1 MYQKILKFV
10 TVLCLAS
17 GLIACGDQGKK
28 ADKAFEESQS
38 EDANQQAEDDSPSES
53 MDPPTDEAEEE
64 QPAEEAEEEEQP
76 AEEAEEEQQP
86 AEEAVAT
93 VPGVPTGLTKT
104 PIGNGQV
111 IVEWV
116 APTDTG
122 GSPLISYTVARTL
135 NNVADGTCVQQTTSC
150 TLTGHSPPP
159 SPGTN
164 TYTYTVFA
172 TNSVGDGPASA
183 AIIHLEETVAT
194 VPGAPTWVSATGSD
208 IASFTVQWAA
218 PTDTGG
224 SPIISYTV
232 ARTLNSVADGTCV
245 QQTTSCTLTGHSP
258 PPTPG
263 TNTYTYTVFAT
274 NSVGDGPPSASIT
287 RDCFRGPDYLDE
299 DNIVAPGPTGCNGDF

>member
-64 QPAEEAEEEEQP
+64 QPAEEAEEE
-76 AEEAEEEQQP
+76 QQP

-122 GSPLISYTVARTL
+122 GSPL
-135 NNVADGTCVQQTTSC
+135 
-150 TLTGHSPPP
+150 
-159 SPGTN
+159 
-164 TYTYTVFA
+164 
-172 TNSVGDGPASA
+172 
-183 AIIHLEETVAT
+183 
-194 VPGAPTWVSATGSD
+194 
-208 IASFTVQWAA
+208 
-218 PTDTGG
+218 
-224 SPIISYTV
+224 ISYTV